1 MKGCEIMTDTVLL
14 SEKISK
20 SGFTLSQI
28 AIELG
33 LTRQGLWKKIN
44 NHSEFKQS
52 EIEKLSRL
60 LNLDL
65 ETNSKIFFK
74 NYVA

>member
-1 MKGCEIMTDTVLL
+1 MTDTVLL